1 MAVVFK
7 QTDKPELIFNGK
19 VITDYFDNVRTYDFD
34 LLPEN
39 IRSEVLAEDEPVEP
53 DCS

>member
-1 MAVVFK
+1 MSVVFK

-19 VITDYFDNVRTYDFD
+19 VITDYFDNIRTYNFD

-39 IRSEVLAEDEPVEP
+39 IRSEVLEENDPIEP